1 MSRQS
6 QIMNLLHQA
15 TEEERAFVESLSDA
29 ERAEIGT
36 ENHWSAHD
44 VLAHIAEW
52 KERQA
57 RRIELSERGENLP
70 STNDIDNANRMIF
83 EAHQQE
89 SWEDVMI
96 LLEHANQHLAR
107 AVQSLPE
114 EALDETD
121 RYVWQNG
128 VPLWRR
134 IAGNGIS
141 HTIIHLSAYEQE
153 HGQPEKADRRQESA
167 ARWLGNLDPDPQWQG
182 IVTYNLACHHAL
194 GGRSEKAVKGLKK
207 ALALN
212 PSLLEWSKEDPDFA
226 SIRQDPGYQA
236 IYQTD

>member
-6 QIMNLLHQA
+6 QIMNLLHLA
-15 TEEERAFVESLSDA
+15 MEEERAFVASLSEA
-29 ERAEIGT
+29 ERAESGT
-36 ENHWSAHD
+36 ESHWSAHD

-57 RRIELSERGENLP
+57 RRIELSERGEDLP

-83 EAHQQE
+83 ETHQQE
-89 SWEDVMI
+89 SWNDIIV

-121 RYVWQNG
+121 RYAWQNG

-153 HGQPEKADRRQESA
+153 HGRPERADRRQESA
-167 ARWLGNLDPDPQWQG
+167 ARWLANLDPDPQWQG

-194 GGRSEKAVKGLKK
+194 GGRSGEAVEGLKK

-212 PSLLEWSKEDPDFA
+212 PSLLEWSKEDPDLA
-226 SIRQDPGYQA
+226 SIRQDPAYQA